1 MSVRSSSGV
10 ESGPAQLA
18 RRLTGPWWA
27 YLLAGIAWVIISAVI
42 LRFNIAS
49 VATIGLLLGALFLL
63 SAVEE
68 FVIAWVRPTWGW
80 AHALLG
86 IAFIG
91 AAVWSFVTP
100 YGAFWALASV
110 VGIMLVVVGTVHIFT
125 AISSRVTNDAWWFGI
140 IGGLF
145 EVFIGFWVSAQSFRA
160 QAVFLIIWAGLLAL
174 FRGVFEIVLAFEMRS
189 AQSQVDRATR
199 GRASAVAKLPAPMAM
214 TIGRGLAYGSQ
225 TKV

>member
-1 MSVRSSSGV
+1 MSVRSSSRV

-18 RRLTGPWWA
+18 RRLSGPWWA

-42 LRFNIAS
+42 LRFNTAS

-86 IAFIG
+86 FLFIG
-91 AAVWSFVTP
+91 AAIWSFVTP

-110 VGIMLVVVGTVHIFT
+110 LGILLVVVGTVHVIT
-125 AISSRVTNDAWWFGI
+125 AINSRVVNDAWWLGV
-140 IGGLF
+140 IGGLL
-145 EVFIGFWVSAQSFRA
+145 EVFIGFWVGAQSFRA

-174 FRGVFEIVLAFEMRS
+174 FRGIFEIVLAFEMRS
-189 AQSQVDRATR
+189 AQSRLERADT
-199 GRASAVAKLPAPMAM
+199 GRVPAS
-214 TIGRGLAYGSQ
+214 R
-225 TKV
+225 

>member
-1 MSVRSSSGV
+1 MSVRSSSRVG
-10 ESGPAQLA
+10 SGPVQLA
-18 RRLTGPWWA
+18 RRVTGPWWA
-27 YLLAGIAWVIISAVI
+27 YLLAGIAWVVISVII
-42 LRFNIAS
+42 LRFNVAS

-68 FVIAWVRPTWGW
+68 FVIAAVRPAWGW

-86 IAFIG
+86 ILFIG
-91 AAVWSFVTP
+91 AAIWSFVTP

-110 VGIMLVVVGTVHIFT
+110 LGILLVVVGTMHIFT
-125 AISSRVTNDAWWFGI
+125 AISSRAFNDAWWFGV

-160 QAVFLIIWAGLLAL
+160 EAFFLIIWAGLLAL

-189 AQSQVDRATR
+189 AQAQLERAQSPPERAEPGRAT
-199 GRASAVAKLPAPMAM
+199 ASQSATTAN
-214 TIGRGLAYGSQ
+214 R
-225 TKV
+225 

>member
-1 MSVRSSSGV
+1 MSVRSSSRV
-10 ESGPAQLA
+10 ESGPAQVA
-18 RRLTGPWWA
+18 KRLTGPWWA

-68 FVIAWVRPTWGW
+68 FVIAAVRPTWGW

-86 IAFIG
+86 ILFIG
-91 AAVWSFVTP
+91 AAIWSFVTP

-110 VGIMLVVVGTVHIFT
+110 LGILLVVVGTVHIIT
-125 AISSRVTNDAWWFGI
+125 AISGRVFNDAWWFGV
-140 IGGLF
+140 IGGLL

-160 QAVFLIIWAGLLAL
+160 QAFFLIIWAGLLAL
-174 FRGVFEIVLAFEMRS
+174 FRGIFEIVLAFEMRA
-189 AQSQVDRATR
+189 AQSQLERTAPDRVP
-199 GRASAVAKLPAPMAM
+199 AS
-214 TIGRGLAYGSQ
+214 R
-225 TKV
+225 

>member
-1 MSVRSSSGV
+1 MSVRSRSSA
-10 ESGPAQLA
+10 ESGRVQLA

-27 YLLAGIAWVIISAVI
+27 YLLAGIAWVVISVII

-68 FVIAWVRPTWGW
+68 FVIAAVRPAWGW

-86 IAFIG
+86 ILFIG
-91 AAVWSFVTP
+91 AAIWSFVTP

-110 VGIMLVVVGTVHIFT
+110 LGILLVVVGTMHIFT
-125 AISSRVTNDAWWFGI
+125 AISSKAFNDAWWFGM

-160 QAVFLIIWAGLLAL
+160 EAFFLIIWAGLLAL
-174 FRGVFEIVLAFEMRS
+174 FRGVFGIVLAFEMRS
-189 AQSQVDRATR
+189 AQSQLERAQSEPERAEPGRAT
-199 GRASAVAKLPAPMAM
+199 ASQSASTAN
-214 TIGRGLAYGSQ
+214 R
-225 TKV
+225 

>member
-1 MSVRSSSGV
+1 MSVRSSSRV

-27 YLLAGIAWVIISAVI
+27 YLLAGIAWVIISVII

-68 FVIAWVRPTWGW
+68 FVLAAVRPKWGW

-86 IAFIG
+86 ILFVGG
-91 AAVWSFVTP
+91 AIWSFVTP

-110 VGIMLVVVGTVHIFT
+110 LGILLVVVGTVHVIT
-125 AISSRVTNDAWWFGI
+125 AIYSRVFNDAWWFGVS
-140 IGGLF
+140 GGLL

-174 FRGVFEIVLAFEMRS
+174 FRGIFEIVLAFEMRA
-189 AQSQVDRATR
+189 AQSQLERTAP
-199 GRASAVAKLPAPMAM
+199 GRVPAS
-214 TIGRGLAYGSQ
+214 R
-225 TKV
+225 

>member
-1 MSVRSSSGV
+1 MIWGDEMNVRSSSKA
-10 ESGPAQLA
+10 ESWPTQVA

-27 YLLAGIAWVIISAVI
+27 YLLAGIAWVLISVVI

-68 FVIAWVRPTWGW
+68 FVIASVRPTWGW

-86 IAFIG
+86 ILFIG
-91 AAVWSFVTP
+91 AAIWSFVTP

-110 VGIMLVVVGTVHIFT
+110 LGILLVVVGTMHVIT
-125 AISSRVTNDAWWFGI
+125 AIYNKAFNDAWWMGV
-140 IGGLF
+140 IGGVL

-189 AQSQVDRATR
+189 AQSRLESADPGQ
-199 GRASAVAKLPAPMAM
+199 ASAN
-214 TIGRGLAYGSQ
+214 R
-225 TKV
+225 

>member
-1 MSVRSSSGV
+1 MQV
-10 ESGPAQLA
+10 AK
-18 RRLTGPWWA
+18 RLTGPWWA
-27 YLLAGIAWVIISAVI
+27 FLLAGIAWVIISVII

-68 FVIAWVRPTWGW
+68 FVMAWVRPRWGW

-86 IAFIG
+86 LLFIG
-91 AAVWSFVTP
+91 GAIWSFMTP

-110 VGIMLVVVGTVHIFT
+110 VGILLVVVGTMHIIM
-125 AISSRVTNDAWWFGI
+125 AIDSRVFNDAWWFGVF
-140 IGGLF
+140 GGLF

-160 QAVFLIIWAGLLAL
+160 QAFFLIIWAGLLAL

-189 AQSQVDRATR
+189 AHSHLDRAAAS
-199 GRASAVAKLPAPMAM
+199 RASAN
-214 TIGRGLAYGSQ
+214 R
-225 TKV
+225 

>member
-1 MSVRSSSGV
+1 MSVKSNFRT
-10 ESGPAQLA
+10 ESGPMQLA

-27 YLLAGIAWVIISAVI
+27 YLLAGIAWVVISVVI
-42 LRFNIAS
+42 LRFNTAS

-68 FVIAWVRPTWGW
+68 FVIASVRPTWGW

-86 IAFIG
+86 ILFIG
-91 AAVWSFVTP
+91 AAIWSFVTP

-110 VGIMLVVVGTVHIFT
+110 LGILLVVAGTMHIFT
-125 AISSRVTNDAWWFGI
+125 AIYSRAVSDAWWLGVGGGI
-140 IGGLF
+140 L

-174 FRGVFEIVLAFEMRS
+174 FRGIFDVVLAFEIRS
-189 AQSQVDRATR
+189 AQSRPEGADP
-199 GRASAVAKLPAPMAM
+199 GRASAD
-214 TIGRGLAYGSQ
+214 R
-225 TKV
+225 

>member
-1 MSVRSSSGV
+1 MSVRSSSRV

-18 RRLTGPWWA
+18 KRLTGPWWA
-27 YLLAGIAWVIISAVI
+27 YLLAGIAWVITSAVI

-68 FVIAWVRPTWGW
+68 FVIAWFRPAWGW

-86 IAFIG
+86 ILFIG
-91 AAVWSFVTP
+91 AAIWSFVTP

-110 VGIMLVVVGTVHIFT
+110 LGILLVVVGPVHVIT
-125 AISSRVTNDAWWFGI
+125 AINSRAFNDAWWFGV
-140 IGGLF
+140 IGGLL
-145 EVFIGFWVSAQSFRA
+145 EVFIGFWVGAQSFRA

-174 FRGVFEIVLAFEMRS
+174 FRGVFEIVLAFEMRA
-189 AQSQVDRATR
+189 AQSQLERAAPSPAAGAASR
-199 GRASAVAKLPAPMAM
+199 GRIQHGSHRRR
-214 TIGRGLAYGSQ
+214 GRLA
-225 TKV
+225 